1 MGDISIIQALLVFVV
16 AFIMGIDQFSF
27 LESLYQPIVTCP
39 IIGAI
44 LGNFELG
51 IVVGGAYQLIQI
63 GSMPI
68 GGAQPPNA
76 ILGGIMAT
84 IFAVSLD
91 MEATADGVG
100 AAMGLAIPFA
110 VFGQYAVTL
119 TFTFMS
125 GMMAKAD
132 KYAEEANVKGIR
144 NINFLEMA
152 VLGCLFGVLAVA
164 GLYGGTA
171 LGETLKDFSYQ
182 FSWVMAGLDAAGGAM
197 KFVGFAILMK
207 VMMSGEMWG
216 FLLAGFAMALI
227 CAANASTAGATLLLC
242 AFVGAA
248 IAIYDCPVSYR
259 HPSTMKEC
267 RLVDGFGECFRV
279 FRKYIQTKKTLK
291 LPWHTTLTF

>member
-1 MGDISIIQALLVFVV
+1 MDISIIQAILVFVV

-51 IVVGGAYQLIQI
+51 IVVGGAYQLMQI

-76 ILGGIMAT
+76 IMGGIMAT
-84 IFAVSLD
+84 VFAVSLN
-91 MEATADGVG
+91 MEATAEGVG
-100 AAMGLAIPFA
+100 AALGLAVPFA

-132 KYAEEANVKGIR
+132 KCAENADGKGIR
-144 NINFLEMA
+144 NINFLVMG
-152 VLGCLFGVLAVA
+152 VLGCLFGILAVA

-171 LGETLKDFSYQ
+171 LGDALQNFARD

-207 VMMSGEMWG
+207 VMMSNEMWG
-216 FLLAGFAMALI
+216 FLLAGFVMALL
-227 CAANASTAGATLLLC
+227 CSANATTSGATLLLC
-242 AFVGAA
+242 AFVGVA
-248 IAIYDCPVSYR
+248 IALYDF
-259 HPSTMKEC
+259 ST
-267 RLVDGFGECFRV
+267 
-279 FRKYIQTKKTLK
+279 QTKIKQNAGAGAGYVGGDQDGI
-291 LPWHTTLTF
+291 

>member
-1 MGDISIIQALLVFVV
+1 MEITIIQAILVFVV

-51 IVVGGAYQLIQI
+51 VIVGGSYQLIQI

-84 IFAVSLD
+84 VFAVSLG
-91 MEATADGVG
+91 MEATPEGVG
-100 AAMGLAIPFA
+100 AALGLAIPFA

-119 TFTFMS
+119 TFTLFS

-132 KYAEEANVKGIR
+132 KCAENADVKGIR

-152 VLGCLFGVLAVA
+152 FIGALFGILAVA
-164 GLYGGTA
+164 GLYGGSA
-171 LGETLKDFSYQ
+171 LGSTLQNFSFQ

-207 VMMSGEMWG
+207 VMMSNEMWG
-216 FLLAGFAMALI
+216 FLLAGFVMALL
-227 CAANASTAGATLLLC
+227 CSANASTSGATLLLC
-242 AFVGAA
+242 AFVGVA
-248 IAIYDCPVSYR
+248 IALYDF
-259 HPSTMKEC
+259 TT
-267 RLVDGFGECFRV
+267 
-279 FRKYIQTKKTLK
+279 QTKIKQNAGAGAGYVGGDQDGI
-291 LPWHTTLTF
+291 

>member
-1 MGDISIIQALLVFVV
+1 MEISIIQAILVFVV

-51 IVVGGAYQLIQI
+51 VVVGGAYQLIQI

-84 IFAVSLD
+84 IFAVSLN

-100 AAMGLAIPFA
+100 AALGLAIPFA

-144 NINFLEMA
+144 NLNFLEMGD
-152 VLGCLFGVLAVA
+152 LGCLFGILAVA
-164 GLYGGTA
+164 GLYGGSA
-171 LGETLKDFSYQ
+171 LGNTLQDFSYQ

-207 VMMSGEMWG
+207 VMMSNEMWG
-216 FLLAGFAMALI
+216 FLLAGFVMALL
-227 CAANASTAGATLLLC
+227 CSANATTSGATLILC
-242 AFVGAA
+242 AFVGVA
-248 IAIYDCPVSYR
+248 IAIYDF
-259 HPSTMKEC
+259 ST
-267 RLVDGFGECFRV
+267 
-279 FRKYIQTKKTLK
+279 QTKIKQNAGAGAG
-291 LPWHTTLTF
+291 FVGGDQDGI

>member
-1 MGDISIIQALLVFVV
+1 MEITIIQAILVFVV

-51 IVVGGAYQLIQI
+51 VIVGGSYQLIQI

-84 IFAVSLD
+84 VFAVSLG
-91 MEATADGVG
+91 MGATPEGVG
-100 AAMGLAIPFA
+100 AALGLAIPFA

-119 TFTFMS
+119 TFTLFS

-132 KYAEEANVKGIR
+132 KCAENADVKGIR

-152 VLGCLFGVLAVA
+152 FIGALFGILAVA
-164 GLYGGTA
+164 GLYGGSA
-171 LGETLKDFSYQ
+171 LGSTLQNFSFQ

-207 VMMSGEMWG
+207 VMMSNEMWG
-216 FLLAGFAMALI
+216 FLLAGFAMALL
-227 CAANASTAGATLLLC
+227 CAANATTSGATLILC

-248 IAIYDCPVSYR
+248 IAIYDFSINTKIKANAGAGNMGGE
-259 HPSTMKEC
+259 S
-267 RLVDGFGECFRV
+267 DG
-279 FRKYIQTKKTLK
+279 I
-291 LPWHTTLTF
+291 

>member
-1 MGDISIIQALLVFVV
+1 MGDITIIQALLVFVV

-44 LGNFELG
+44 LGNLELG
-51 IVVGGAYQLIQI
+51 IVVGGAYQLVQI

-76 ILGGIMAT
+76 IMGGIMAT
-84 IFAVSLD
+84 VFAVSLN
-91 MEATADGVG
+91 MEASADGVG
-100 AAMGLAIPFA
+100 AALGIVVAFA
-110 VFGQYAVTL
+110 VFGKYVVTL
-119 TFTFMS
+119 TFTLFS
-125 GMMAKAD
+125 GMMTKAD

-144 NINFLEMA
+144 NINLLEMGF
-152 VLGCLFGVLAVA
+152 LGVLFGVIAVA

-171 LGETLKDFSYQ
+171 LGDTLREFSKS

-216 FLLAGFAMALI
+216 FLLAGFAMSLL
-227 CAANASTAGATLLLC
+227 CSANSTTSGATLILC

-248 IAIYDCPVSYR
+248 IAIYDF
-259 HPSTMKEC
+259 TT
-267 RLVDGFGECFRV
+267 
-279 FRKYIQTKKTLK
+279 QTKIRQNAGSG
-291 LPWHTTLTF
+291 FAGGDEDGI

>member
-1 MGDISIIQALLVFVV
+1 
-16 AFIMGIDQFSF
+16 
-27 LESLYQPIVTCP
+27 
-39 IIGAI
+39 
-44 LGNFELG
+44 
-51 IVVGGAYQLIQI
+51 
-63 GSMPI
+63 
-68 GGAQPPNA
+68 
-76 ILGGIMAT
+76 
-84 IFAVSLD
+84 
-91 MEATADGVG
+91 
-100 AAMGLAIPFA
+100 
-110 VFGQYAVTL
+110 
-119 TFTFMS
+119 
-125 GMMAKAD
+125 MAKAD

-248 IAIYDCPVSYR
+248 IAIYDFTTQTKIKQNAGAGAVFREPPLRQDLSHDACEPPLSVLLSLPQMRGSVHSPQMLLQYNLSSIFLLFCFILSLLHSIFFLSLALFIYHEFIVILLLLILFIFRFHGRSRIFSRSYR
-259 HPSTMKEC
+259 SASLSYPH
-267 RLVDGFGECFRV
+267 
-279 FRKYIQTKKTLK
+279 RKPL
-291 LPWHTTLTF
+291 

>member
-1 MGDISIIQALLVFVV
+1 MEISIIQAILVFVV

-51 IVVGGAYQLIQI
+51 IVVGGAYQLMQI

-76 ILGGIMAT
+76 IMGGIMAT
-84 IFAVSLD
+84 IFAVTLG
-91 MEATADGVG
+91 MEPTQEGVG
-100 AAMGLAIPFA
+100 AALGLAVPFA

-119 TFTFMS
+119 TFTVMS

-132 KYAEEANVKGIR
+132 KYAEEGNVKGIR
-144 NINFLEMA
+144 NINFLEMG
-152 VLGCLFGVLAVA
+152 VLGCLFGILAVA
-164 GLYGGTA
+164 GLYGGEA
-171 LGETLKDFSYQ
+171 LGNVLRDFSKD

-207 VMMSGEMWG
+207 VMMSNEMWG
-216 FLLAGFAMALI
+216 FLLAGFVMALL
-227 CAANASTAGATLLLC
+227 CSANATTSGATLLLC
-242 AFVGAA
+242 AFVGVA
-248 IAIYDCPVSYR
+248 IALYDFN
-259 HPSTMKEC
+259 T
-267 RLVDGFGECFRV
+267 
-279 FRKYIQTKKTLK
+279 QTKIKQNAGAGAGYVGGDQDGI
-291 LPWHTTLTF
+291 

>member
-1 MGDISIIQALLVFVV
+1 MEISIIQAILVFVV

-51 IVVGGAYQLIQI
+51 VVVGGAYQLMQI

-76 ILGGIMAT
+76 IMGGIMAT
-84 IFAVSLD
+84 IFAVTLG
-91 MEATADGVG
+91 MEPTEEGVG
-100 AAMGLAIPFA
+100 AALGLAVPFA

-132 KYAEEANVKGIR
+132 KYAEEGNVKGIR

-152 VLGCLFGVLAVA
+152 VLGCLFGILSVA
-164 GLYGGTA
+164 GLYGGEA
-171 LGETLKDFSYQ
+171 LGNVLREFSKD

-207 VMMSGEMWG
+207 VMMSNEMWG
-216 FLLAGFAMALI
+216 FLLAGFVMALL
-227 CAANASTAGATLLLC
+227 CSANATTSGATLILC
-242 AFVGAA
+242 AFVGVA
-248 IAIYDCPVSYR
+248 IAIYDF
-259 HPSTMKEC
+259 ST
-267 RLVDGFGECFRV
+267 
-279 FRKYIQTKKTLK
+279 QTKIKQNAGAGAG
-291 LPWHTTLTF
+291 FVGGDQDGI

>member
-1 MGDISIIQALLVFVV
+1 MDVNIIQALLVFVV

-27 LESLYQPIVTCP
+27 LESLYQPIVLCP

-44 LGNFELG
+44 LGNFQLG
-51 IVVGGAYQLIQI
+51 VVVGGAYQLIQI

-84 IFAVSLD
+84 VFAVSMN
-91 MEATADGVG
+91 MEATAEGVG

-119 TFTFMS
+119 TFTIMS
-125 GMMAKAD
+125 GMMAKANAC
-132 KYAEEANVKGIR
+132 AENADVKGIR
-144 NINFLEMA
+144 NINFIEMGI
-152 VLGCLFGVLAVA
+152 LGCLFGALAVA
-164 GLYGGTA
+164 GLYGGSK
-171 LGETLKDFSYQ
+171 LGITLKDLSFQ

-216 FLLAGFAMALI
+216 
-227 CAANASTAGATLLLC
+227 
-242 AFVGAA
+242 
-248 IAIYDCPVSYR
+248 
-259 HPSTMKEC
+259 
-267 RLVDGFGECFRV
+267 
-279 FRKYIQTKKTLK
+279 
-291 LPWHTTLTF
+291 

>member
-1 MGDISIIQALLVFVV
+1 MQL
-16 AFIMGIDQFSF
+16 
-27 LESLYQPIVTCP
+27 
-39 IIGAI
+39 
-44 LGNFELG
+44 ELG

-91 MEATADGVG
+91 METSLSELLKRNNGSCNSVRSIRTVCSYTDIYIYV
-100 AAMGLAIPFA
+100 
-110 VFGQYAVTL
+110 
-119 TFTFMS
+119 

-227 CAANASTAGATLLLC
+227 CAANASTAGSTLPLC

-248 IAIYDCPVSYR
+248 IAIYDF
-259 HPSTMKEC
+259 TT
-267 RLVDGFGECFRV
+267 
-279 FRKYIQTKKTLK
+279 QTKIKQNAGAGAG
-291 LPWHTTLTF
+291 FVGGDQDGI

>member
-1 MGDISIIQALLVFVV
+1 MEITIIQAILVFVV
-16 AFIMGIDQFSF
+16 AFIMGIDQFGF

-51 IVVGGAYQLIQI
+51 VIVGGSYQLIQI

-84 IFAVSLD
+84 VFAVSLG
-91 MEATADGVG
+91 MEATPEGVG
-100 AAMGLAIPFA
+100 AALGLAIPFA

-119 TFTFMS
+119 TFTLFS

-132 KYAEEANVKGIR
+132 KCAENADVKGIR

-152 VLGCLFGVLAVA
+152 FIGALFGILAVA
-164 GLYGGTA
+164 GLYGGSA
-171 LGETLKDFSYQ
+171 LGSTLQNFSFQ

-207 VMMSGEMWG
+207 VMMSNEMWG
-216 FLLAGFAMALI
+216 FLLAGFAMALL
-227 CAANASTAGATLLLC
+227 CAANATTSGATLILC

-248 IAIYDCPVSYR
+248 IAIYDFSINTKIKANAGAGNMGGE
-259 HPSTMKEC
+259 S
-267 RLVDGFGECFRV
+267 DG
-279 FRKYIQTKKTLK
+279 I
-291 LPWHTTLTF
+291 

>member
-1 MGDISIIQALLVFVV
+1 MDVNIIQALLVFVV

-27 LESLYQPIVTCP
+27 LESLYQPIVLCP

-44 LGNFELG
+44 LGNFQLG
-51 IVVGGAYQLIQI
+51 VVVGGAYQLIQI

-84 IFAVSLD
+84 VFAVSMN
-91 MEATADGVG
+91 MEATAEGVG

-119 TFTFMS
+119 TFTIMS

-132 KYAEEANVKGIR
+132 ACAENADVKGIR
-144 NINFLEMA
+144 NINFIEMGI
-152 VLGCLFGVLAVA
+152 LGCLFGALAVA
-164 GLYGGTA
+164 GLYGGSK
-171 LGETLKDFSYQ
+171 LGITLKDLSFQ

-216 FLLAGFAMALI
+216 FLLAGFAMSVI
-227 CAANASTAGATLLLC
+227 CSNISAISGATLLLC
-242 AFVGAA
+242 AFVGIA
-248 IAIYDCPVSYR
+248 IALYDYQVNMKIKNNAGSNVGGVSDGIYYS
-259 HPSTMKEC
+259 
-267 RLVDGFGECFRV
+267 
-279 FRKYIQTKKTLK
+279 
-291 LPWHTTLTF
+291 

>member
-1 MGDISIIQALLVFVV
+1 MEDITIVQAVLVFVV

-84 IFAVSLD
+84 VFAVSLN
-91 MEATADGVG
+91 MEPTADGVG

-119 TFTFMS
+119 TFTIMS

-132 KYAEEANVKGIR
+132 TFAENADAGGIR
-144 NINFLEMA
+144 RVNYIEMGI
-152 VLGCLFGVLAVA
+152 LGTLFGLLAVA
-164 GLYGGTA
+164 GLYGGTLA
-171 LGETLKDFSYQ
+171 GETLKDLSYQ
-182 FSWVMAGLDAAGGAM
+182 WSWVMAGLDAAGGAM
-197 KFVGFAILMK
+197 RFVGFAILMK
-207 VMMSGEMWG
+207 VMMSREMWG
-216 FLLAGFAMALI
+216 FLLAGFAMALLFS
-227 CAANASTAGATLLLC
+227 ANPTTAGGTLLLC
-242 AFVGAA
+242 AFMGVA
-248 IAIYDCPVSYR
+248 IAIYDFTV
-259 HPSTMKEC
+259 HTKITANTGGDQ
-267 RLVDGFGECFRV
+267 DG
-279 FRKYIQTKKTLK
+279 I
-291 LPWHTTLTF
+291 

>member
-1 MGDISIIQALLVFVV
+1 MGDVSIVQALLVFVV

-44 LGNFELG
+44 LGQFELG
-51 IVVGGAYQLIQI
+51 VVVGGSYQLIQI

-84 IFAVSLD
+84 VFAVSLN
-91 MEATADGVG
+91 MEATAEGVG

-119 TFTFMS
+119 TFTAFS

-132 KYAEEANVKGIR
+132 KAAEEADVKAIR
-144 NINFLEMA
+144 NINFMEMA
-152 VLGCLFGVLAVA
+152 FLGALFGILAVA

-171 LGETLKDFSYQ
+171 LGTTLQNYSFQ

-216 FLLAGFAMALI
+216 FLLAGFAMSVI
-227 CAANASTAGATLLLC
+227 CSSIETVTKSTLLLC
-242 AFVGAA
+242 AFVGIA
-248 IAIYDCPVSYR
+248 IALYDYQMNTKIKANAGAASAGGVS
-259 HPSTMKEC
+259 
-267 RLVDGFGECFRV
+267 DG
-279 FRKYIQTKKTLK
+279 I
-291 LPWHTTLTF
+291 

>member
-1 MGDISIIQALLVFVV
+1 MQVTIIQAILVFVV

-84 IFAVSLD
+84 IFAISLD

-119 TFTFMS
+119 TFTIMS
-125 GMMAKAD
+125 GMMTKAD
-132 KYAEEANVKGIR
+132 KCAENADDKGIR
-144 NINFLEMA
+144 NINFIEMGI
-152 VLGCLFGVLAVA
+152 LGTLFGLLAVA
-164 GLYGGTA
+164 GLYGGTL
-171 LGETLKDFSYQ
+171 LGDALKDFSYSY
-182 FSWVMAGLDAAGGAM
+182 SWVMAGLDAAGGAM

-207 VMMSGEMWG
+207 VMMSKEMWG
-216 FLLAGFAMALI
+216 FLLAGFAMSLI
-227 CAANASTAGATLLLC
+227 CSANSATAGATLLLC
-242 AFVGAA
+242 AFVGVA
-248 IAIYDCPVSYR
+248 IAIYDFTIHTKIRENAGMSMYNGGGD
-259 HPSTMKEC
+259 S
-267 RLVDGFGECFRV
+267 DG
-279 FRKYIQTKKTLK
+279 I
-291 LPWHTTLTF
+291 

>member
-1 MGDISIIQALLVFVV
+1 MGDITIIQALLVFVV

-44 LGNFELG
+44 LGNLELG
-51 IVVGGAYQLIQI
+51 IVVGGAYQLVQI

-76 ILGGIMAT
+76 IMGGIMAT
-84 IFAVSLD
+84 VFAVSLN
-91 MEATADGVG
+91 MEASADGVG
-100 AAMGLAIPFA
+100 AALGLAVPFA
-110 VFGQYAVTL
+110 VFGQYVVTL
-119 TFTFMS
+119 TFTLFS
-125 GMMAKAD
+125 GMMTKAD

-144 NINFLEMA
+144 NINLLEMGF
-152 VLGCLFGVLAVA
+152 LGVLFGVIAVA

-171 LGETLKDFSYQ
+171 LGDSLREFSKS

-216 FLLAGFAMALI
+216 FLLAAFAMSLL
-227 CAANASTAGATLLLC
+227 CSANSTTSGATLILC

-248 IAIYDCPVSYR
+248 IAIYDF
-259 HPSTMKEC
+259 TT
-267 RLVDGFGECFRV
+267 
-279 FRKYIQTKKTLK
+279 QTKIRQNAGSG
-291 LPWHTTLTF
+291 FAGGDEDGI

>member
-1 MGDISIIQALLVFVV
+1 MEISIIQALLVFVV

-51 IVVGGAYQLIQI
+51 VVVGGAYQLVQI

-76 ILGGIMAT
+76 IIGGIMAT
-84 IFAVSLD
+84 VFAVSLG

-100 AAMGLAIPFA
+100 AALGLAVPFA
-110 VFGQYAVTL
+110 VFGQYVVTL
-119 TFTFMS
+119 TFTIFS
-125 GMMAKAD
+125 GMMHKAD
-132 KYAEEANVKGIR
+132 QYAEEANVKGIR

-152 VLGCLFGVLAVA
+152 VLGVLFGVISVA
-164 GLYGGTA
+164 GLYGGSA
-171 LGETLKDFSYQ
+171 LGETLQKFSYD

-216 FLLAGFAMALI
+216 FLLAGFAMSLL
-227 CAANASTAGATLLLC
+227 CSANSSTSGATLILC

-248 IAIYDCPVSYR
+248 IAIYDF
-259 HPSTMKEC
+259 TT
-267 RLVDGFGECFRV
+267 
-279 FRKYIQTKKTLK
+279 QTKIRQNAGSG
-291 LPWHTTLTF
+291 FAGGDEDGI

>member
-1 MGDISIIQALLVFVV
+1 MEISIIQAILVFVV

-44 LGNFELG
+44 LGNFEIG
-51 IVVGGAYQLIQI
+51 VVVGGAYQLMQI

-76 ILGGIMAT
+76 IMGGIMAT
-84 IFAVSLD
+84 IFAVTLG
-91 MEATADGVG
+91 MEPTEEGVG
-100 AAMGLAIPFA
+100 AALGLAVPFA

-132 KYAEEANVKGIR
+132 KYAEEGNVKGIR

-152 VLGCLFGVLAVA
+152 VLGCLFGILSVA
-164 GLYGGTA
+164 GLYGGEA
-171 LGETLKDFSYQ
+171 LGNVLREFSKD

-207 VMMSGEMWG
+207 VMMSNEMWG
-216 FLLAGFAMALI
+216 FLLAGFVMALL
-227 CAANASTAGATLLLC
+227 CSANTTTAGATLLLC
-242 AFVGAA
+242 AFVGVA
-248 IAIYDCPVSYR
+248 IAIYDFTTQSKIKQNAGAGAGYVGGDQ
-259 HPSTMKEC
+259 
-267 RLVDGFGECFRV
+267 DG
-279 FRKYIQTKKTLK
+279 I
-291 LPWHTTLTF
+291 

>member
-1 MGDISIIQALLVFVV
+1 MEHITIIQAILVFVV

-84 IFAVSLD
+84 VFAVSLN

-119 TFTFMS
+119 TFTIMS

-132 KYAEEANVKGIR
+132 KCAENADDKGIR
-144 NINFLEMA
+144 NINFTEMA
-152 VLGCLFGVLAVA
+152 ILGTLFGLLAVA
-164 GLYGGTA
+164 GLYGGST
-171 LGETLKDFSYQ
+171 LGNTLKDLSYTY
-182 FSWVMAGLDAAGGAM
+182 SWVMAGLDAAGGAM

-207 VMMSGEMWG
+207 VMMSKEMWG
-216 FLLAGFAMALI
+216 FLLAGFVMALL
-227 CAANASTAGATLLLC
+227 CSANSSTAGATLILC
-242 AFVGAA
+242 AFVGVA
-248 IAIYDCPVSYR
+248 IAIYDFTIHTKIRENAGMSA
-259 HPSTMKEC
+259 SNMGGDS
-267 RLVDGFGECFRV
+267 DG
-279 FRKYIQTKKTLK
+279 I
-291 LPWHTTLTF
+291 

>member
-1 MGDISIIQALLVFVV
+1 MEVTIIQAILVFVV

-51 IVVGGAYQLIQI
+51 IVVGGAYQLMQI

-76 ILGGIMAT
+76 IMGGIMAT
-84 IFAVSLD
+84 VFAVSLN
-91 MEATADGVG
+91 MEPTAEGVG
-100 AAMGLAIPFA
+100 AALGLAVPFA

-132 KYAEEANVKGIR
+132 KYAEEGNVKGIR
-144 NINFLEMA
+144 NINFLEMG
-152 VLGCLFGVLAVA
+152 VLGCLFGILAVA

-171 LGETLKDFSYQ
+171 LGDALQSFARD

-207 VMMSGEMWG
+207 VMMSNEMWG
-216 FLLAGFAMALI
+216 FLLAGFVMALL
-227 CAANASTAGATLLLC
+227 CSANASTSGATLLLC
-242 AFVGAA
+242 AFVGVA
-248 IAIYDCPVSYR
+248 IALYDFN
-259 HPSTMKEC
+259 T
-267 RLVDGFGECFRV
+267 
-279 FRKYIQTKKTLK
+279 QTKIKQNAGAGAGYVGGDQDGI
-291 LPWHTTLTF
+291 